1 MIGLMGKEYW
11 LVMKVSECLF
21 VGLSVGNLLGMKK
34 GEVVFAIR
42 FVKENMLWE
51 AFVLVGMRL
60 GRMGITFVV
69 VVEEVGDHL

>member
-34 GEVVFAIR
+34 GEVVFVIR
-42 FVKENMLWE
+42 FVKEKML
-51 AFVLVGMRL
+51 
-60 GRMGITFVV
+60 
-69 VVEEVGDHL
+69 